1 MGLNNYMPP
10 ENRKR
15 QKVYPRIGLF
25 YRSTRPDVFCKKGV
39 LRNLGKFTGKRPC
52 QNFYFNKVAGLA
64 CNFIKIETLAQVF
77 SCEFCEISKNTFS
90 TEHLLTAASVLC
102 IHFEPMLVESIAVP
116 CPSPL
121 FVRPFTSMLTSY
133 SRFKRFKMVQELI
146 P

>member
-77 SCEFCEISKNTFS
+77 SCEFAKFLRTPFLREQRLVLTNFWTTMYSLSNSCRHLANADAITNVKSKIIVS
-90 TEHLLTAASVLC
+90 RR
-102 IHFEPMLVESIAVP
+102 HF
-116 CPSPL
+116 
-121 FVRPFTSMLTSY
+121 FVDVIY
-133 SRFKRFKMVQELI
+133 SAT
-146 P
+146 